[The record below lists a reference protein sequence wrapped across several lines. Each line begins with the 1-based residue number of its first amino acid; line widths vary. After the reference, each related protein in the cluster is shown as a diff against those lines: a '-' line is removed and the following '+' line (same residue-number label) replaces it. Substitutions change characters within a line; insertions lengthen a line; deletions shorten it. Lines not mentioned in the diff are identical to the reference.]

1 MNDQR
6 IAVTI
11 SPHIEELFLQKKYDS
26 LFNFFKKL
34 LNFSKELRNSILI
47 LLPQSFRYGF
57 KCCDNPMLK
66 VFYSQINLPN
76 SVITFYPDGN
86 HCNLSL
92 LDKQKNDIVVG
103 KNSLDVLSAFL
114 KSFKIPLIISD
125 ENYTYYKDECNKNE
139 CNNKP
144 CLQMLELDV
153 AGLKNSSTFIEKLR
167 ENCNKNLKEWIIYKN
182 NIKISDFKSMFYFAA
197 FSMDAKNELYDKIKE
212 IEFLDDE
219 ILKDIKN
226 EDPYVLKDI
235 ATSILRAFFY
245 EPASNRQKREKYSI
259 DYHPNN
265 PGKKNGYDLLRLDVI
280 DMKDSGYKNNHSGPK
295 RILLA
300 RKKGKKYVIAYVSDH
315 EFSDSLINA
324 RIEALD
330 RKLNQIK

>member
-1 MNDQR
+1 MNDER

-11 SPHIEELFLQKKYDS
+11 SPHIEELFLQEE
-26 LFNFFKKL
+26 FNVLYGFFTKL
-34 LNFSKELRNSILI
+34 LNFSKELNNSIVI
-47 LLPQSFRYGF
+47 WLPRSFEYDFKSCGNSYLKGF
-57 KCCDNPMLK
+57 AM
-66 VFYSQINLPN
+66 QIRKTPN
-76 SVITFYPDGN
+76 SIIQFFPYDS
-86 HCNLSL
+86 HCDLSL
-92 LDKQKNDIVVG
+92 MDEQNKNHVN
-103 KNSLDVLSAFL
+103 KPSLSVLSSFL
-114 KSFKIPLIISD
+114 KNYKIPLMISD
-125 ENYTYYKDECNKNE
+125 ENYTYYKDECNKNV

-153 AGLKNSSTFIEKLR
+153 AGLINSSIFIKQLR
-167 ENCNKNLKEWIIYKN
+167 ENCNKNLKDWIIYKKD
-182 NIKISDFKSMFYFAA
+182 IRISDFKSMFYFAA

-226 EDPYVLKDI
+226 EDPYVIKDI

-265 PGKKNGYDLLRLDVI
+265 PGKKNGYELLRLDVI
-280 DMKDSGYKNNHSGPK
+280 DMKNSGYKNNHSGPK
-295 RILLA
+295 RVLMA

-330 RKLNQIK
+330 RKLNQTK